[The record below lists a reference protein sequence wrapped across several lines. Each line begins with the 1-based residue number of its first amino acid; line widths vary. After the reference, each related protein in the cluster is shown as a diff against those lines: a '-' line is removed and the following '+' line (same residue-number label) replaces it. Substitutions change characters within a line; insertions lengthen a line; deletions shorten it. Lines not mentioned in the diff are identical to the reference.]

1 MNWFV
6 DKFNTFC
13 SEKETAYATEIDF
26 ALLITDIEVN
36 LQIFDLT
43 KKKFY
48 SKFGYRF
55 ASIICPKSRRISAVH
70 LLSSLEIIASLSTD
84 AKWLSWLKYQFT
96 EAIKGSRA
104 SSNELYVT
112 LNDFIQNFNFKEP
125 FLAHRLFAYL
135 DKDHSGT
142 LSLHEFINGLEV
154 VVNGSQEEKMEFLFK
169 VFDVD
174 NDGVLN
180 YEEMRMMLKCCLD
193 DTPSLDKE
201 ETVDDLAA
209 ALFRDTDSDESGE
222 ISLEELKSA
231 FKRHESLFKT
241 LSVSTSIWIKPK
253 FINKK
258 KQKWYH
264 KLKEQILNNSA
275 TVIFWTCYGIIHFL
289 CALTAYLSYRNENL
303 FVIIARICGNSLNFN
318 CSFILVLVLR
328 KHLTWLR
335 STSAATFLPLD
346 DSIEIHKIIGIVILV
361 ESLIHTIA
369 HFINLYIVCVRL
381 NFNYWTALF
390 TWQINLGFP
399 TGIIE
404 LVLLFIILLFAMSY
418 VRNRGYFQMFYWFHA
433 LTIPWLIIML
443 SHGKVFW
450 RWILLPGFCYAIEK
464 IFRYK
469 QVSSN
474 KYGDS
479 YITEA
484 LVLPSKVTFL
494 VIRRPPK
501 FHFKPGDYIFINIPS
516 IAKYEWHPFSI
527 SSAPEKSDYIW
538 LHVKACGNWTKR
550 LLNFSSCSNF
560 DMCSSFTS
568 QRSSVRHALRA
579 RMSKVYS
586 DESHVIE
593 KQLKEMDGRCCNQL
607 GAYKKTVSFETQC
620 GLVRISN
627 SKLDSQVPNSSGQ
640 ADNKTGDN
648 AAQLKHKG
656 ILKLQN
662 QGNSFNGNETI
673 SDGANANDIIES
685 TPKFGEN
692 KTVSEASNKDAND
705 INLSLN
711 EEKKNDE
718 KNFNLADDYFADKD
732 KLTKSIVTDEKK
744 NSKEGCVIVFDGEKD
759 NSIESRKNNVFYKN
773 QTRKDDDILGYLKMY
788 QKQNRVNIQT
798 IGPEHIWRL
807 KVSFFFFFLRKKFF
821 LHCFVDVK
829 K

>member
-1 MNWFV
+1 MKGNRA
-6 DKFNTFC
+6 N
-13 SEKETAYATEIDF
+13 
-26 ALLITDIEVN
+26 
-36 LQIFDLT
+36 
-43 KKKFY
+43 
-48 SKFGYRF
+48 
-55 ASIICPKSRRISAVH
+55 
-70 LLSSLEIIASLSTD
+70 STD
-84 AKWLSWLKYQFT
+84 LH
-96 EAIKGSRA
+96 
-104 SSNELYVT
+104 VT
-112 LNDFIQNFNFKEP
+112 LNDFIENFNFKEP

-135 DKDHSGT
+135 DKDNSDT

-154 VVNGSQEEKMEFLFK
+154 VVNGSEEAKMEFLFK

-180 YEEMRMMLKCCLD
+180 YDEMRMLLKCCME

-209 ALFRDTDSDESGE
+209 ALFRDTDTDESGE

-241 LSVSTSIWIKPK
+241 LSVTTSIWIKPK
-253 FINKK
+253 FINKQK
-258 KQKWYH
+258 KKWYIR
-264 KLKEQILNNSA
+264 LKEKILNNSD

-289 CALTAYLSYRNENL
+289 CALSAFLSYRKENIY
-303 FVIIARICGNSLNFN
+303 VITARIFGNSLNFN

-335 STSAATFLPLD
+335 STSAANLLPID
-346 DSIEIHKIIGIVILV
+346 DSIEIHKIIGIIILV

-369 HFINLYIVCVRL
+369 HFINLYIVCTQL
-381 NFNYWTALF
+381 NLNYWTSLF
-390 TWQINLGFP
+390 TWELNLGFP

-404 LVLLFIILLFAMSY
+404 LVLLFIILLFAMSF
-418 VRNRGYFQMFYWFHA
+418 VRNHGFFQMFYWFHA

-443 SHGKVFW
+443 LHGKVFW
-450 RWILLPGFCYAIEK
+450 RWILLPGFCYLIEK
-464 IFRYK
+464 IIRYK
-469 QVSSN
+469 QVNSN

-527 SSAPEKSDYIW
+527 SSAPEKSDFIW
-538 LHVKACGNWTKR
+538 LHIKACGNWTRR

-560 DMCSSFTS
+560 DICNSFTS

-586 DESHVIE
+586 DESHIIE
-593 KQLKEMDGRCCNQL
+593 KQLREMDGRSCNQL
-607 GAYKKTVSFETQC
+607 ATTGPYKKTVSFETQC

-627 SKLDSQVPNSSGQ
+627 SKLDSQVPNNSSQ
-640 ADNKTGDN
+640 AETKSTENCQPK
-648 AAQLKHKG
+648 QKG

-673 SDGANANDIIES
+673 SDTANENDIIES
-685 TPKFGEN
+685 TPKVGEN
-692 KTVSEASNKDAND
+692 KIGAEASKHEAND
-705 INLSLN
+705 IDLSLGVN
-711 EEKKNDE
+711 HKE
-718 KNFNLADDYFADKD
+718 KNLNLADDYFANKD
-732 KLTKSIVTDEKK
+732 KLSKSYNLDDKKDVKDEF
-744 NSKEGCVIVFDGEKD
+744 VIVFESEKD
-759 NSIESRKNNVFYKN
+759 TSIESRKNNELYKN
-773 QTRKDDDILGYLKMY
+773 QMAKNDNDILGYLKMY
-788 QKQNRVNIQT
+788 QKANRINIQT
-798 IGPEHIWRL
+798 IGPERIWRL
-807 KVSFFFFFLRKKFF
+807 KVN
-821 LHCFVDVK
+821 
-829 K
+829 